1 MLGDYL
7 GIIILFVLIIIFGV
21 YLGKM
26 ERREMQEKYCPYC
39 SCRECCGV
47 GWEVSP
53 KCEEEEL
60 ESFKCMKT
68 N

>member
-7 GIIILFVLIIIFGV
+7 GLIILFILIIIFGV

-26 ERREMQEKYCPYC
+26 ERRETQEKYCPYC
-39 SCRECCGV
+39 SCRECCSV
-47 GWEVSP
+47 GCEVVTT
-53 KCEEEEL
+53 KCEEEKL
-60 ESFKCMKT
+60 EPFKCMK